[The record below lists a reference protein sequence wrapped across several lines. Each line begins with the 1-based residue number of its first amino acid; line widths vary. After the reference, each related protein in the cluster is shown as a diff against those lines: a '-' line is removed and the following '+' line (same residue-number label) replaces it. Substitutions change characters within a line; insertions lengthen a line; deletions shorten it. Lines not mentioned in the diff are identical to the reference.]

1 MRDNIHPDMSSKDKY
16 KNDFYYIAPL
26 YHLAFTGLDK
36 VVFIDIS
43 DMEFTVDI
51 KELYDEFTKLESSP
65 AILGIG
71 LDLSPHY
78 FGYLKSYIE
87 SHPGTDIGKPGK
99 NQGLNTGVVLYRLDK
114 MRVNELYNSF
124 LNKQKIDYLVKKFG
138 YPFALAEQDFFTNLG
153 FMFPDLFHILPC
165 QFNTQT
171 SLQVYRCTGVPLFN
185 TSLTLVSCFQTYSIY
200 FLASSILRHHYRP
213 IPYTFLPVQYSDII
227 TVFKFTV

>member
-1 MRDNIHPDMSSKDKY
+1 
-16 KNDFYYIAPL
+16 
-26 YHLAFTGLDK
+26 
-36 VVFIDIS
+36 
-43 DMEFTVDI
+43 MEFTVDI

-171 SLQVYRCTGVPLFN
+171 SLQYLSSPFENIFKSYHYCDRKENIKIFHLNGCGPTPAQCGGNNKSSTVYDKDHDLHFYHIEVQVFWEIMEGL
-185 TSLTLVSCFQTYSIY
+185 
-200 FLASSILRHHYRP
+200 YRDEMKE
-213 IPYTFLPVQYSDII
+213 TQE
-227 TVFKFTV
+227 T